1 MPSAADVLWQPR
13 PRVQRPTGPP
23 FRTDHLAAPVMG
35 TGRPAF
41 TVKNTDRRG
50 ITTNICISWC
60 KKDELMFLP
69 REEEEEKK
77 KRVRDCR
84 RPQQVRRR
92 DGAHVGINCE
102 LRLFHLQIKQGKDLK
117 QLKTHERSEG

>member
-13 PRVQRPTGPP
+13 PRAQCPMGPP

-50 ITTNICISWC
+50 ITTNICISPC
-60 KKDELMFLP
+60 KKDELMSFCLD
-69 REEEEEKK
+69 EKK
-77 KRVRDCR
+77 QNKKKNKGC
-84 RPQQVRRR
+84 
-92 DGAHVGINCE
+92 AS
-102 LRLFHLQIKQGKDLK
+102 LQASSTGETDTDFIL
-117 QLKTHERSEG
+117 E